1 MIGTLVVILS
11 FCAGFW
17 LSSQFREKE
26 FELNNDFVRKLF
38 IRKEREKPQESKKKQ
53 ESFVTN
59 DSPYSQTFNEGE

>member
-38 IRKEREKPQESKKKQ
+38 IRRERGKPQESEKKP
-53 ESFVTN
+53 ESLIPN